1 MSELKTVIEGLG
13 ESWAQFRDQY
23 DKRLDALERR
33 NVDARRLLVGGA
45 IQSGNRDAALADER
59 KALATFARSGDGRE
73 LKAFSIGTPADGG
86 YTVPKEISNEL
97 LRVAKISTPMRQLA
111 RVYQSESSDF
121 RIPISTGG
129 TGAAWSAEGGTRS
142 ASNTP
147 TLAEIV
153 PPGGE
158 LYANATI
165 SNWLLDDSQFDIGQW
180 LVDEI
185 GQQFGVTENNA
196 FTAGDGTNKPKGLTT
211 YTTAATADSGRAFGT
226 IEHLATGVSADFA
239 ATNKGDKLIELTYKL
254 KAAYRPGAVWQM
266 PAAVAAE
273 IRQFKDSQ
281 GRYLWAESLQPGAPP
296 MLAGFPVYENED
308 MPAKAANALS
318 IAFGNFAAA
327 YAIVDRVQ
335 MTLIRDN
342 VTTKGQT
349 LFYVA
354 KRTYGGVVDSNALKF
369 LKF

>member
-129 TGAAWSAEGGTRS
+129 TGAA
-142 ASNTP
+142 
-147 TLAEIV
+147 
-153 PPGGE
+153 
-158 LYANATI
+158 
-165 SNWLLDDSQFDIGQW
+165 
-180 LVDEI
+180 
-185 GQQFGVTENNA
+185 
-196 FTAGDGTNKPKGLTT
+196 
-211 YTTAATADSGRAFGT
+211 
-226 IEHLATGVSADFA
+226 
-239 ATNKGDKLIELTYKL
+239 
-254 KAAYRPGAVWQM
+254 
-266 PAAVAAE
+266 
-273 IRQFKDSQ
+273 
-281 GRYLWAESLQPGAPP
+281 
-296 MLAGFPVYENED
+296 
-308 MPAKAANALS
+308 
-318 IAFGNFAAA
+318 
-327 YAIVDRVQ
+327 
-335 MTLIRDN
+335 
-342 VTTKGQT
+342 
-349 LFYVA
+349 
-354 KRTYGGVVDSNALKF
+354 
-369 LKF
+369 